1 MRDKNEKDTSYKG
14 EIKQC
19 LICKK
24 DFTPKSSM
32 ASQRSCCYDC
42 MPDGE
47 QLTRSGFLAKIKSIK
62 GGKCVRCGYDKCLK
76 ALEFHHIDPSKK
88 DFTISNDH
96 FRLADAVKEIDKCIL
111 ICSNCHKEFHDNM
124 WSLDELELEKRK
136 EEVNLETDK

>member
-19 LICKK
+19 LIC
-24 DFTPKSSM
+24 
-32 ASQRSCCYDC
+32 
-42 MPDGE
+42 
-47 QLTRSGFLAKIKSIK
+47 
-62 GGKCVRCGYDKCLK
+62 
-76 ALEFHHIDPSKK
+76 KK